1 MHNTKAMTTDLAP
14 SDRRLKARTKVTWQA
29 IKKPNR
35 SNYRKHEKTKE
46 PRHCRFESMTRTHE
60 GDLFRFAFWLCR
72 DHSVAQDLVQET
84 LLRAWRSFDSLRDE
98 SAARYWLIT
107 ILRRENARMYERK
120 RHPTR
125 DIDDL
130 TPAEQGLLANSPDTD
145 LADLRKA
152 ISKLQPNYR
161 EPLILQVFMGFSTKE
176 IAGLMGIKQGTVL
189 TRLYRA
195 RKSLMKGGED
205 DFKLH

>member
-1 MHNTKAMTTDLAP
+1 MKQEKDEE
-14 SDRRLKARTKVTWQA
+14 SRRR
-29 IKKPNR
+29 
-35 SNYRKHEKTKE
+35 
-46 PRHCRFESMTRTHE
+46 RFEKMTRAHE
-60 GDLFRFAFWLCR
+60 GDLFRFAIWLCR

-120 RHPTR
+120 RLLTQ

-130 TPAEQGLLANSPDTD
+130 TPTEQGLIAGTTDTD
-145 LADLRKA
+145 LADLREA
-152 ISKLQPNYR
+152 ISRLEPGYR
-161 EPLILQVFMGFSTKE
+161 EPLVLQVLMGFSTE
-176 IAGLMGIKQGTVL
+176 ESAGLMDIKQGAVL

-195 RKSLMKGGED
+195 RKILMKSFED
-205 DFKLH
+205 

>member
-1 MHNTKAMTTDLAP
+1 MQNTKAMITDLAP
-14 SDRRLKARTKVTWQA
+14 SDRGRKALTNVTWRA
-29 IKKPNR
+29 IKKPTR
-35 SNYRKHEKTKE
+35 SNYRKQEKTE
-46 PRHCRFESMTRTHE
+46 ESRHRRFESMTRAHE

-120 RHPTR
+120 RHPTQ
-125 DIDDL
+125 DIDEL
-130 TPAEQGLLANSPDTD
+130 TPAEQGLLANTPDTD
-145 LADLRKA
+145 LADLREA
-152 ISKLQPNYR
+152 ISQLKPDYR
-161 EPLILQVFMGFSTKE
+161 EPLVLQVLMGFSTKE
-176 IAGLMGIKQGTVL
+176 IAELMGVKQGTVL
-189 TRLYRA
+189 TRVYRA
-195 RKSLMKGGED
+195 RKMLMKGLEE

>member
-1 MHNTKAMTTDLAP
+1 
-14 SDRRLKARTKVTWQA
+14 
-29 IKKPNR
+29 
-35 SNYRKHEKTKE
+35 
-46 PRHCRFESMTRTHE
+46 
-60 GDLFRFAFWLCR
+60 
-72 DHSVAQDLVQET
+72 
-84 LLRAWRSFDSLRDE
+84 
-98 SAARYWLIT
+98 
-107 ILRRENARMYERK
+107 MYERK

>member
-1 MHNTKAMTTDLAP
+1 MQNAKAMTTELAP
-14 SDRRLKARTKVTWQA
+14 SDMRLKALTKVPWRT
-29 IKKPNR
+29 IKQSAR
-35 SNYRKHEKTKE
+35 SNHVKQEKTE
-46 PRHCRFESMTRTHE
+46 ESRQRRFESMTRTHE

-125 DIDDL
+125 NIDDL
-130 TPAEQGLLANSPDTD
+130 TPAEHGLLAHTPDTE
-145 LADLRKA
+145 LADLREA
-152 ISKLQPNYR
+152 ISQLEPKYR
-161 EPLILQVFMGFSTKE
+161 EPLILQVLMGFSTKE
-176 IAGLMGIKQGTVL
+176 IAGLMGIRQGTVL
-189 TRLYRA
+189 TRVYRA
-195 RKSLMKGGED
+195 RKMLMKGFED

>member
-1 MHNTKAMTTDLAP
+1 MK
-14 SDRRLKARTKVTWQA
+14 Q
-29 IKKPNR
+29 
-35 SNYRKHEKTKE
+35 EKTE
-46 PRHCRFESMTRTHE
+46 ESRHRRFESMTRTHE

-130 TPAEQGLLANSPDTD
+130 TPAEQGLLANTPDTD
-145 LADLRKA
+145 LADLREA
-152 ISKLQPNYR
+152 ISRLDPDYR
-161 EPLILQVFMGFSTKE
+161 EPLILQVLMGFSTEE
-176 IAGLMGIKQGTVL
+176 IAGLMEIKQGAVL

-195 RKSLMKGGED
+195 RKMLMKGFGDES
-205 DFKLH
+205 KE

>member
-1 MHNTKAMTTDLAP
+1 MKQENTEE
-14 SDRRLKARTKVTWQA
+14 SRR
-29 IKKPNR
+29 
-35 SNYRKHEKTKE
+35 S
-46 PRHCRFESMTRTHE
+46 RFENIARNHE

-72 DHSVAQDLVQET
+72 DHSIAQDLVQET

-120 RHPTR
+120 RHPTQ

-130 TPAEQGLLANSPDTD
+130 TPAEQGLLANTPDTD
-145 LADLRKA
+145 LADLRAA
-152 ISKLQPNYR
+152 ISKLEPDYR
-161 EPLILQVFMGFSTKE
+161 EPLILQVLLGFSTAE
-176 IAGLMGIKQGTVL
+176 IAGLMEIKQGAVL

-195 RKSLMKGGED
+195 RKMLMKSFEE
-205 DFKLH
+205 

>member
-1 MHNTKAMTTDLAP
+1 MHNTKAVTNDLAP
-14 SDRRLKARTKVTWQA
+14 CDRRLKARTKVMWQA

-35 SNYRKHEKTKE
+35 SIYRKQEKTKE
-46 PRHCRFESMTRTHE
+46 SRHRRFENMTRTHE

-72 DHSVAQDLVQET
+72 NHSVAQDLVQET

>member
-1 MHNTKAMTTDLAP
+1 MKQENTEE
-14 SDRRLKARTKVTWQA
+14 SRR
-29 IKKPNR
+29 
-35 SNYRKHEKTKE
+35 S
-46 PRHCRFESMTRTHE
+46 RFENMTRTHE

-72 DHSVAQDLVQET
+72 DHSIAQDLVQET

-120 RHPTR
+120 RHPTQ

-130 TPAEQGLLANSPDTD
+130 TQAEQGLLANTPDTD
-145 LADLRKA
+145 LADLREA
-152 ISKLQPNYR
+152 IGRLEPDYR
-161 EPLILQVFMGFSTKE
+161 EPLVLQVLMGFSTEE
-176 IAGLMGIKQGTVL
+176 IAGLMEIKQGAVL

-195 RKSLMKGGED
+195 RKMLMKFFEE
-205 DFKLH
+205 

>member
-1 MHNTKAMTTDLAP
+1 MKQENTEE
-14 SDRRLKARTKVTWQA
+14 SRR
-29 IKKPNR
+29 
-35 SNYRKHEKTKE
+35 S
-46 PRHCRFESMTRTHE
+46 RFENIARTHE

-72 DHSVAQDLVQET
+72 DHSIAQDLVQET

-120 RHPTR
+120 RHPTQ

-130 TPAEQGLLANSPDTD
+130 PPAGQGLLAATPATV
-145 LADLRKA
+145 LAGVPAA
-152 ISKLQPNYR
+152 IRQHARVYLQPR
-161 EPLILQVFMGFSTKE
+161 ISRVCWGLSTAE
-176 IAGLMGIKQGTVL
+176 IAGLMEIKQGAVL

-195 RKSLMKGGED
+195 RKMLMKSFEE
-205 DFKLH
+205 